1 MVSKTQSKAISLT
14 RQKMEELREKRR
26 KKREE
31 REKKKIQKL
40 LESRKIQDK
49 RQLEMDKTALKKRKA
64 DVSFKV
70 DNYFLNNRETFIN
83 FIEKKLYGI
92 KNKRGDD
99 KEIKSCDEL
108 KCI

>member
-1 MVSKTQSKAISLT
+1 
-14 RQKMEELREKRR
+14 
-26 KKREE
+26 
-31 REKKKIQKL
+31 
-40 LESRKIQDK
+40 
-49 RQLEMDKTALKKRKA
+49 MDKTALKKRKA

-108 KCI
+108 NAYKRQDNFLYYYIKK